1 MTMNTSSF
9 NTIVAEAMDELNGV
23 WEREEALEREYE
35 SFRDSY
41 DGYTYVDLAEE
52 ERKANLTYEGEYT
65 ISIHGNEVARVHAMG
80 IDDAE
85 YQAYVRF
92 GTDFI
97 GGSVVC
103 NEQNCWACTACF
115 DSWKWDDENVTREE
129 VAEYCKAQAY
139 ARANFYK
146 VASYGYD
153 EDYEP
158 CIHIELCEEGKEY
171 VLRNGGRLAQKYAE
185 TKPW

>member
-9 NTIVAEAMDELNGV
+9 NTTVAEAMDELNGV
-23 WEREEALEREYE
+23 WEREEQEAREYE
-35 SFRDSY
+35 S
-41 DGYTYVDLAEE
+41 YTYVDLGEE

-65 ISIHGNEVARVHAMG
+65 ISIHGNEVARVHATG

-85 YQAYVRF
+85 YQAYVLL
-92 GTDFI
+92 GTEFI
-97 GGSVVC
+97 GGSVYC
-103 NEQNCWACTACF
+103 KEQNCWGCTACF
-115 DSWKWDDENVTREE
+115 EYWQWGDENVTKEE
-129 VAEYCKAQAY
+129 VVEYCKAQAY

-158 CIHIELCEEGKEY
+158 CINIELCEEGKEY
-171 VLRNGGRLAQKYAE
+171 VLRNGGRLAQEYAE

>member
-9 NTIVAEAMDELNGV
+9 NTIVAEAMDEIKGV
-23 WEREEALEREYE
+23 WEREAWETANYW
-35 SFRDSY
+35 DDY
-41 DGYTYVDLAEE
+41 ADMYGVYAIDLAEE

-65 ISIHGNEVARVHAMG
+65 ISIHGNEVARVHATG

-85 YQAYVRF
+85 YQAYVLF

-103 NEQNCWACTACF
+103 NEQNCWGCTACF
-115 DSWKWDDENVTREE
+115 ESWKWDDENVTREE

-171 VLRNGGRLAQKYAE
+171 VLRNGGRLAQKYVE